1 MNVGK
6 NQQVFVGI
14 DVNCVVRTV
23 DLGATVMVAPKSVKI
38 HLHGFILHINYDKC
52 MYFVRRFPRDGLEA
66 LTAVVSTVG

>member
-14 DVNCVVRTV
+14 DVNCVVRAV
-23 DLGATVMVAPKSVKI
+23 DWCNRYGSVKM
-38 HLHGFILHINYDKC
+38 HLHGFILHIKYNKC

-66 LTAVVSTVG
+66 LAAVVSTVG